1 MSKRLIL
8 LLAIFFWTML
18 AQSQTFRIARPV
30 EDKYQIHGGY
40 LYAEDLF
47 GYPHKGIDFP
57 VPEGTHVYS
66 ATDGVVDVK
75 AYEANGAG
83 YYVVIKSR
91 WEGRDIWLYYMHLSD
106 YSGIQVGDTVGVG
119 DVLAL
124 SGNTGNSTGPHLH
137 FEIRQGSKSFNA
149 YMNRRNPELWMSMA
163 AMGAVCGRV
172 PNAPNGTRVD
182 VDPDPKPRPP
192 YTTYGYSLTYTFDG
206 RIGIDD
212 IYQENFAIGE
222 MKPGT
227 YTITSINGYRRTVT
241 VKAGEVINLDPPT
254 AIEETETIPREYLI
268 VKSYPN
274 PFNQESTIV
283 LHLAERGAA
292 GVGIYD
298 TSGKRVDFIDLGMLG
313 PGRHQA
319 VWNARRQASG
329 LYFAHVRAGMES
341 RTLKMI
347 LVK

>member
-1 MSKRLIL
+1 MFKSLISL
-8 LLAIFFWTML
+8 LTIILWHTITEA
-18 AQSQTFRIARPV
+18 QTFRIARPV
-30 EDKYQIHGGY
+30 EDNYQVHGGY

-57 VPEGTHVYS
+57 IPVGTNVFS

-75 AYEANGAG
+75 AYEASGAG
-83 YYVVIKSR
+83 YYIVIKSQ

-149 YMNRRNPELWMSMA
+149 YMNRRNPELWVSMA
-163 AMGAVCGRV
+163 GMGAVCGRV
-172 PNAPNGTRVD
+172 PNAPNGARVD
-182 VDPDPKPRPP
+182 VSPDPKPRPP
-192 YTTYGYSLTYTFDG
+192 YTTYSYSLTYTFDG

-227 YTITSINGYRRTVT
+227 YTITSINGYSRTVT
-241 VKAGEVINLDPPT
+241 VKAGEIINLDSPVT
-254 AIEETETIPREYLI
+254 IEEPQQTPREYLI
-268 VKSYPN
+268 VKNYPN
-274 PFNQESTIV
+274 PFNQVSTIA
-283 LHLAERGAA
+283 LHLAERSE
-292 GVGIYD
+292 VGIEIYD
-298 TSGKRVDFIDLGMLG
+298 TSGKRIEFIHLGTLG
-313 PGRHQA
+313 PGRHEA
-319 VWNARRQASG
+319 VWNAERQATG
-329 LYFAHVRAGMES
+329 LYFARVRAGMES
-341 RTLKMI
+341 RNLKMI